1 RHRVV
6 SSRRHPCDR
15 PGGGAARSVQGH
27 GSVNREQGSIS
38 IVALVLA
45 GALLGAAGLVIDG
58 GAAATA
64 AARASDIAHDAGG
77 VTIDPT
83 IARDAAA
90 GWLTREGIDPSTAR
104 IAVDGDAVTV
114 RIHQQRPTSLLRLI
128 GITHLAIDG
137 AGAARPASAIPKEG
151 T

>member
-1 RHRVV
+1 
-6 SSRRHPCDR
+6 
-15 PGGGAARSVQGH
+15 
-27 GSVNREQGSIS
+27 VNREQGSIS

-64 AARASDIAHDAGG
+64 AARASDIAQDAARAGMVAGGHPHDGGG